1 MKSPM
6 DSLLRPSPLSLF
18 GLLALFVLVFSIQP
32 ADLSASSSAA
42 LDAKQIKKLKK
53 EYGKAIQGQQNDAAI
68 DVIRQISAFG
78 TADALEAVYDLGYAN
93 GSVPA
98 VYDVICEELS
108 IMTGIVEHI
117 TERYDKIDSKGD
129 FRERVYMTDI
139 LAYPTNK
146 RGQLND
152 RKVSLEKQLK
162 RIEENGLRPGSDP
175 SIPDRLKQEIDA
187 LSKQIDRLKGQQNE
201 DAIKLLVL
209 FLDDKSPF
217 VQGAAVEAFRKSQ
230 SAVCVEPLI
239 NLLEK
244 LLKKRKDVLYHQVRD
259 ALWEL
264 TGQDFELIEE
274 WFAWWEPRQ
283 NTFDPMEENHDG
295 KTGVKRKRRGDDP
308 EFWGVPV
315 ESKNIVFVIDT
326 SGSMRYVHK
335 DDIPGLARGDGSDG
349 GQSSGGGQMTADQQR
364 LARFWTRMEMAKREL
379 RKVIRKMS
387 KDAAFNC
394 VRFDT
399 TVSKFKKKA
408 TPASSGNKKGAIK
421 WVDGL
426 KHNGNTNT
434 LDALVQAFSQDA
446 RTNTIFFLSDGLPS
460 VDGKVNDPTQPILD
474 KIFELNR
481 FRKIK
486 IHCFGFHP
494 FTQGGQQMPGLTE
507 ANTWLRKLAETT
519 GGTYT
524 DMKVDP
530 KITPDNPGE

>member
-1 MKSPM
+1 MS
-6 DSLLRPSPLSLF
+6 RP
-18 GLLALFVLVFSIQP
+18 FVPCFSIEFRFSRILTLLVVCACSFMF
-32 ADLSASSSAA
+32 ADFSVAA
-42 LDAKQIKKLKK
+42 EAMDAKEIKKLKK
-53 EYGKAIQGQQNDAAI
+53 SYGKAIQGQENDSAI
-68 DVIRQISAFG
+68 DIIRQISAYG
-78 TADALEAVYDLGYAN
+78 TSDALETVYDLGYAN
-93 GSVPA
+93 GSVPS

-108 IMTGIVEHI
+108 MMTSIVEHI

-146 RGQLND
+146 RGELND
-152 RKVSLEKQLK
+152 KKVSLQKQLK
-162 RIEENGLRPGSDP
+162 RLEESGPRPGSDP
-175 SIPDRLKQEIDA
+175 SIPDRMKAEIDR
-187 LSKQIDRLKGQQNE
+187 LQKQIDRLRGQQNDE
-201 DAIKLLVL
+201 ALKLMIL
-209 FLDDKSPF
+209 FLEDKSAF

-230 SAVCVEPLI
+230 SGVSVEPLI
-239 NLLEK
+239 KLLEK
-244 LLKKRKDVLYHQVRD
+244 LVKKRKDVLYHQVRD

-264 TGQDFELIEE
+264 TGQDFELVEE
-274 WFAWWEPRQ
+274 WYSWWEPRQ
-283 NTFDPMEENHDG
+283 DSFDPMDESHEG
-295 KTGVKRKRRGDDP
+295 KTGVKRKRRGNDP

-326 SGSMRYVHK
+326 SGSMKYVHK
-335 DDIPGLARGDGSDG
+335 DDIPGLARGDGSDS
-349 GQSSGGGQMTADQQR
+349 GQGSGGGQMTADQQR

-379 RKVIRKMS
+379 RKVLRKMS

-408 TPASSGNKKGAIK
+408 TPASNGNKKAAIK

-434 LDALVQAFSQDA
+434 MDSLIEAFMQDA
-446 RTNTIFFLSDGLPS
+446 RTNTIFILSDGLPS
-460 VDGKVNDPTQPILD
+460 VDGKANDPTQPILD
-474 KIFELNR
+474 KVFELNR

-494 FTQGGQQMPGLTE
+494 FTQGGQQMPALTE
-507 ANTWLRKLAETT
+507 ANSWLRKLAEST

-530 KITPDNPGE
+530 KLNPDNPGE

>member
-1 MKSPM
+1 MKSRF
-6 DSLLRPSPLSLF
+6 DSLSRLSGRSLF
-18 GLLALFVLVFSIQP
+18 ALLALLLICVWLQP
-32 ADLSASSSAA
+32 HTLSALENASF
-42 LDAKQIKKLKK
+42 DAKQIKKLKK

-68 DVIRQISAFG
+68 DVIRQITAYG
-78 TADALEAVYDLGYAN
+78 TPDALETVYDLGYAN

-108 IMTGIVEHI
+108 IMDGIVEHI

-146 RGQLND
+146 RGELND
-152 RKVSLEKQLK
+152 KKVSLEKQLK

-175 SIPDRLKQEIDA
+175 AIPDRLKQQIEA
-187 LSKQIDRLKGQQNE
+187 LGQQIDRLKGQQND
-201 DAIKLLVL
+201 DALKLLVL

-217 VQGAAVEAFRKSQ
+217 VQGAAVESFRKSQ
-230 SAVCVEPLI
+230 SGVCVEPLI

-283 NTFDPMEENHDG
+283 NTFDPMEESHDG

-326 SGSMRYVHK
+326 SGSMKYVHE
-335 DDIPGLARGDGSDG
+335 DDIPGLARGDGSDS
-349 GQSSGGGQMTADQQR
+349 GQGSGGGQMTADQQR

-379 RKVIRKMS
+379 RKVISKMS

-408 TPASSGNKKGAIK
+408 TPASNGNKKSAIK

-426 KHNGNTNT
+426 KYNGNTNT
-434 LDALVQAFSQDA
+434 MDSLIEAFMQDA

-474 KIFELNR
+474 KVFELNR

-494 FTQGGQQMPGLTE
+494 FTQGGQQMPALTE
-507 ANTWLRKLAETT
+507 ANTWLKKLAEAT

-530 KITPDNPGE
+530 KITPDNPGS

>member
-1 MKSPM
+1 MKFRL
-6 DSLLRPSPLSLF
+6 DSMLRPSPLSLL
-18 GLLALFVLVFSIQP
+18 GLLALFAFCLSSLP
-32 ADLSASSSAA
+32 TDLSASSNAA

-53 EYGKAIQGQQNDAAI
+53 DYGKAIQGQQNDSAI
-68 DVIRQISAFG
+68 DVIRQITAFG
-78 TADALEAVYDLGYAN
+78 TPDALETVYDLGYQN

-108 IMTGIVEHI
+108 MMTGIVEHI
-117 TERYDKIDSKGD
+117 ATRYDKIDSKGD

-146 RGQLND
+146 RGELND

-162 RIEENGLRPGSDP
+162 RVEENGLPPGSDP

-187 LSKQIDRLKGQQNE
+187 LSKQIDRLKGQQNDE
-201 DAIKLLVL
+201 AIKLMVL

-283 NTFDPMEENHDG
+283 NTFDPMEETHDG

-399 TVSKFKKKA
+399 NVSKFKKKA
-408 TPASSGNKKGAIK
+408 TPASNGNKKSAIK

-434 LDALVQAFSQDA
+434 MDALIQAFSQDA

-474 KIFELNR
+474 KVFELNR

-507 ANTWLRKLAETT
+507 ANTWLKKLAETT

>member
-1 MKSPM
+1 M
-6 DSLLRPSPLSLF
+6 SLL
-18 GLLALFVLVFSIQP
+18 GLLALFAFCLSSLP
-32 ADLSASSSAA
+32 TDLSASSNAA

-53 EYGKAIQGQQNDAAI
+53 DYGKAIQGQQNDSAI
-68 DVIRQISAFG
+68 DVIRQITAFG
-78 TADALEAVYDLGYAN
+78 TPDALETVYDLGYQN

-108 IMTGIVEHI
+108 MMTGSVEHI
-117 TERYDKIDSKGD
+117 STRYDKIDSKGD

-146 RGQLND
+146 RGELND

-162 RIEENGLRPGSDP
+162 RIDENGLRPGSDP

-187 LSKQIDRLKGQQNE
+187 LSKQIDRLKGQQNDE
-201 DAIKLLVL
+201 AIKLMVL

-283 NTFDPMEENHDG
+283 NTFDPMEETHDG

-379 RKVIRKMS
+379 RKVVRKMS

-399 TVSKFKKKA
+399 NVSKFKKKA
-408 TPASSGNKKGAIK
+408 TPASNGNKKSAIK

-434 LDALVQAFSQDA
+434 MDALIQAFSQDA

-474 KIFELNR
+474 KVFELNR

-507 ANTWLRKLAETT
+507 ANTWLKKLAETT

>member
-1 MKSPM
+1 MKFRM
-6 DSLLRPSPLSLF
+6 DSLLRPSPWSLL
-18 GLLALFVLVFSIQP
+18 GLLALLVVCFSLQP
-32 ADLSASSSAA
+32 ADLSASSNGVF
-42 LDAKQIKKLKK
+42 DAKQIKKLKK
-53 EYGKAIQGQQNDAAI
+53 DYAKAIQGQQNDSAI
-68 DVIRQISAFG
+68 DVIRQISAYG
-78 TADALEAVYDLGYAN
+78 TPDALETVYDLGYQN

-108 IMTGIVEHI
+108 MMTGIVEHI
-117 TERYDKIDSKGD
+117 STRYDKIDSKGD

-146 RGQLND
+146 RGELND

-175 SIPDRLKQEIDA
+175 SIPDRLKQEIEA
-187 LSKQIDRLKGQQNE
+187 LSKQIDRLKGQQNDE
-201 DAIKLLVL
+201 AIKLMVL

-230 SAVCVEPLI
+230 SAICVEPLI
-239 NLLEK
+239 NLLDK

-283 NTFDPMEENHDG
+283 NTFDPMEETHDG

-399 TVSKFKKKA
+399 NVSKFKKKA
-408 TPASSGNKKGAIK
+408 TPASNGNKKSAIK

-426 KHNGNTNT
+426 KYNGNTNT
-434 LDALVQAFSQDA
+434 MDALIQAFSQDA

-474 KIFELNR
+474 KVFELNR

-530 KITPDNPGE
+530 KLTPDNPGD

>member
-1 MKSPM
+1 MKFRL
-6 DSLLRPSPLSLF
+6 DSMLRPSPLSLL
-18 GLLALFVLVFSIQP
+18 GLLALFAFCLSSLP
-32 ADLSASSSAA
+32 TDLSASSNAA

-53 EYGKAIQGQQNDAAI
+53 DYGKAIQGQQNDSAI
-68 DVIRQISAFG
+68 DVIRQITAFG
-78 TADALEAVYDLGYAN
+78 TPDALETVYDLGYQN
-93 GSVPA
+93 GSVPT

-108 IMTGIVEHI
+108 MMTGIVEHI
-117 TERYDKIDSKGD
+117 STRYDKIDSKGD

-146 RGQLND
+146 RGELND

-162 RIEENGLRPGSDP
+162 RVEENGLPPGSDP

-187 LSKQIDRLKGQQNE
+187 LSKQIDRLKGQQNDE
-201 DAIKLLVL
+201 AIKLMVL

-283 NTFDPMEENHDG
+283 NTFDPMEETHDG

-399 TVSKFKKKA
+399 NVSKFKKKA
-408 TPASSGNKKGAIK
+408 TPASNGNKKSAIK

-434 LDALVQAFSQDA
+434 MDALIQAFSQDA

-474 KIFELNR
+474 KVFELNR

-507 ANTWLRKLAETT
+507 ANTWLKKLAETT

>member
-1 MKSPM
+1 MT
-6 DSLLRPSPLSLF
+6 RPVKLTNQPGRSFF
-18 GLLALFVLVFSIQP
+18 GLLAVFLVCLCAQP
-32 ADLSASSSAA
+32 ADLSALGNSV
-42 LDAKQIKKLKK
+42 LDTKQIKKLKK
-53 EYGKAIQGQQNDAAI
+53 DYGKAIQGQQHDAAI
-68 DVIRQISAFG
+68 DVIRQITAYG
-78 TADALEAVYDLGYAN
+78 TADALETVYDLGYAN
-93 GSVPA
+93 GTVPSV
-98 VYDVICEELS
+98 YEVICEELS
-108 IMTGIVEHI
+108 IMTGIIDHI
-117 TERYDKIDSKGD
+117 SERYDKIDSKSD

-139 LAYPTNK
+139 LAFPTNK
-146 RGQLND
+146 RGELND

-162 RIEENGLRPGSDP
+162 RIEEGGLRPGSDP
-175 SIPDRLKQEIDA
+175 SIPDRLKQEIES
-187 LSKQIDRLKGQQNE
+187 LGKQIDRLKGQQNDE
-201 DAIKLLVL
+201 ALTLLVK
-209 FLDDKSPF
+209 FLGDKSPF

-283 NTFDPMEENHDG
+283 DSFDPMEENHEG
-295 KTGVKRKRRGDDP
+295 KTGVKRKRRGNDP

-335 DDIPGLARGDGSDG
+335 DDIPGLARGDGSDS
-349 GQSSGGGQMTADQQR
+349 GQSSGGGQMTAEQQR

-408 TPASSGNKKGAIK
+408 TPASNGNKKSATK

-426 KHNGNTNT
+426 KYNGNTNT
-434 LDALVQAFSQDA
+434 LDALTQAFMQDA

-460 VDGKVNDPTQPILD
+460 VDGKVEDPTQPILD
-474 KIFELNR
+474 KVFELNR

-494 FTQGGQQMPGLTE
+494 FTQGGQQMPGLTA
-507 ANTWLRKLAETT
+507 ANTWLRKLAEST

-530 KITPDNPGE
+530 KLTPDNPGD